1 MHPTYKHLEAR
12 IRLAGLTVG
21 QWAQLLASAVAAYGL
36 AHVLPLPGSWSVSVA
51 VTVCGLP
58 AATAIAVMQ
67 HDFDVVVWLRAAVR
81 FVRAPERY
89 RAGVRPWAP
98 GLADDGAFSAAGDA
112 LAVDRLWDP
121 R

>member
-36 AHVLPLPGSWSVSVA
+36 AQVLSLPGSWSISVA

-58 AATAIAVMQ
+58 AATAIAVLQ
-67 HDFDVVVWLRAAVR
+67 HDFDGLVWLRAAVR
-81 FVRAPERY
+81 YVRAPDRS
-89 RAGVRPWAP
+89 RAGAAP
-98 GLADDGAFSAAGDA
+98 TELGPGKDDAAWVTGEA
-112 LAVDRLWDP
+112 LALDRLWDP
-121 R
+121 A